1 VVKKV
6 SGCPQCSPDMFA
18 KEIIY
23 DNIRIVVIFFV
34 HLFLGQLTEQAIKLS
49 YMYGILYVSYI
60 AVSCQKGYM

>member
-1 VVKKV
+1 
-6 SGCPQCSPDMFA
+6 MFA